1 MEEFISVKASVGASQ
16 YLDRPAVANVYAIAG
31 RLICV
36 ESHDEESADLFRHYF
51 SGWHVSPVKERKDH
65 QPGVT
70 IVVRTS
76 APPTAPA
83 DVQSFDVA
91 EGGVCRTDKSTYFFE
106 NHGSVVSAGRDNP
119 GRVYVWI
126 AQNEQARDS
135 RAVAQLIFNAAMTAM
150 RRCGLYEL
158 HAAGVVA
165 PAGAGVLIIGPS
177 ASGKST
183 LATTLASAGW
193 QYLSDDSVL
202 LYENA
207 RRVEAHALRRVFA
220 LTEESRSVAGNLAL
234 QSAATTVA
242 PFDALK
248 KRFEPSVAFP
258 RRFAESCV
266 PAALLFSRVA
276 NEPETTVRELS
287 PSETMAQLLRIC
299 PWACYDKPVAESH
312 LSVLAQLAR
321 HARGFELLAGED
333 LLHDAEYAGRLVTGL
348 C

>member
-1 MEEFISVKASVGASQ
+1 MEELISVDPSVGASPHFE
-16 YLDRPAVANVYAIAG
+16 RPAFANVYAIAG

-36 ESHDEESADLFRHYF
+36 ESPDKESSDLFRHYF
-51 SGWHVSPVKERKDH
+51 TGWHMSPVQERKDPH
-65 QPGVT
+65 PNAT
-70 IVVRTS
+70 IVVRNST
-76 APPTAPA
+76 APTAPTH
-83 DVQSFDVA
+83 VQSFDVA
-91 EGGVCRTDKSTYFFE
+91 EGGVCRTDNSIYFFE
-106 NHGSVVSAGRDNP
+106 NHGSVVTADGDNP
-119 GRVYVWI
+119 ARVDVWI
-126 AQNEQARDS
+126 KQDEPAREG
-135 RAVAQLIFNAAMTAM
+135 RAIAQLIFNAAMTAM

-165 PAGAGVLIIGPS
+165 PSGAGVLIIGPS

-202 LYENA
+202 LYENGS
-207 RRVEAHALRRVFA
+207 RVSAHALRRVFA
-220 LTEESRSVAGNLAL
+220 LTEASRSVASNLAL

-266 PAALLFSRVA
+266 PAALLFSRVT
-276 NEPETTVRELS
+276 NEPETSVRELS
-287 PSETMAQLLRIC
+287 PSETMAQLLRMC

-312 LSVLAQLAR
+312 LSVLAKLTRQAK
-321 HARGFELLAGED
+321 GFELLAGED